1 MTKTFIVLISQSF
14 LAFLSLFYIE
24 MNSKANI
31 MTEDKDFKR
40 LWNVLVLQNQS
51 FICGM
56 AKGNLAC

>member
-1 MTKTFIVLISQSF
+1 
-14 LAFLSLFYIE
+14 
-24 MNSKANI
+24 